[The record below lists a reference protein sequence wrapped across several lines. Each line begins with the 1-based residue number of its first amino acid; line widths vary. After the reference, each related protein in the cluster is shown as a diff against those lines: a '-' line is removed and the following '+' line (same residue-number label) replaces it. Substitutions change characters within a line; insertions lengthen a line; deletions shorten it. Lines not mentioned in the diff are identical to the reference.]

1 MATYSRLSVADTPPA
16 AWRYAGTVDDLW
28 EGEVRG
34 VKVGGVHVVLC
45 NVDGELFAYEDRCPH
60 LANPLSDGA
69 LQQSTLRCAAHEW
82 EFDARTGQGV
92 NPQAARLKPFPVRLD
107 DDRIFIQ
114 ITPQSARGLDELDRR
129 VGPVLHATPFAHVVA
144 AVIEE
149 ENDDV
154 VVLDEGAYLRVLAP
168 GTCRLPRSALEAATG
183 PAIRFPGD
191 LEVVMSSFTGVL
203 KLTDDGAVWT
213 LVTEP
218 TAADPPARDT

>member
-1 MATYSRLSVADTPPA
+1 MATSSRSSAADTPSA
-16 AWRYAGTVDDLW
+16 VWRYAGTLDDLW

-34 VKVGGVHVVLC
+34 VNLGGVDVVLC

-60 LANPLSDGA
+60 LANPLSNGV
-69 LQQSTLRCAAHEW
+69 LNHNTLRCAAHEW

-114 ITPQSARGLDELDRR
+114 IPSESARGVGEPDRR

-168 GTCRLPRSALEAATG
+168 GTCRLSRAALEAATG

-203 KLTDDGAVWT
+203 KLTDDGVVWT

-218 TAADPPARDT
+218 AADDPPGRDK

>member
-1 MATYSRLSVADTPPA
+1 MATSSRSNAADTPA
-16 AWRYAGTVDDLW
+16 AVWRYAGTLDELW

-34 VKVGGVHVVLC
+34 VNLGGLDVVLC

-60 LANPLSDGA
+60 LANPLSHGVLDA
-69 LQQSTLRCAAHEW
+69 NTLRCAAHEW
-82 EFDARTGQGV
+82 EFDARTGHGV
-92 NPQAARLKPFPVRLD
+92 NPQGARLKPFRVRLD
-107 DDRIFIQ
+107 DDRIFIA
-114 ITPQSARGLDELDRR
+114 IPSESPRTGDEPDRR

-144 AVIEE
+144 NVIED

-168 GTCRLPRSALEAATG
+168 GTCRLSRAALEAAIG

-191 LEVVMSSFTGVL
+191 LEIVMSSFIGVL
-203 KLTDDGAVWT
+203 KVADDGVVWT

-218 TAADPPARDT
+218 TAADPPARDK

>member
-1 MATYSRLSVADTPPA
+1 MATSSRSSAADTPPA
-16 AWRYAGTVDDLW
+16 VWRYAGTLDELW

-34 VKVGGVHVVLC
+34 IDLGGVDVLLC

-60 LANPLSDGA
+60 LANPLSHGV
-69 LQQSTLRCAAHEW
+69 LNHKTLTCAAHEW

-92 NPQAARLKPFPVRLD
+92 NPQTARLKSFPVRLD
-107 DDRIFIQ
+107 DERIFIQ
-114 ITPQSARGLDELDRR
+114 IPSESARGVDDPDRR

-144 AVIEE
+144 AVIAE

-168 GTCRLPRSALEAATG
+168 DTCRLSRAALEAATG

-191 LEVVMSSFTGVL
+191 LEIVMSSFTGVL
-203 KLTDDGAVWT
+203 KLADDGAVWT
-213 LVTEP
+213 LAAHP
-218 TAADPPARDT
+218 MAADPPARDK

>member
-1 MATYSRLSVADTPPA
+1 MATSSRSSAADTPPA
-16 AWRYAGTVDDLW
+16 VWQYAGTLDELW

-34 VKVGGVHVVLC
+34 IDLGGVDVLLC

-60 LANPLSDGA
+60 LANPLSYGV
-69 LQQSTLRCAAHEW
+69 LNHKTLTCAAHEW

-92 NPQAARLKPFPVRLD
+92 NPQTAHLKPFPVRLD
-107 DDRIFIQ
+107 DERIFIQ
-114 ITPQSARGLDELDRR
+114 IPSESAREVDDPDRR

-168 GTCRLPRSALEAATG
+168 GTCRLSRAALEAATG

-191 LEVVMSSFTGVL
+191 LEVVMSSFAGVL
-203 KLTDDGAVWT
+203 KLTDDDVVWT

-218 TAADPPARDT
+218 AAGDPPARDK

>member
-1 MATYSRLSVADTPPA
+1 MATSSRSSAADTPSA
-16 AWRYAGTVDDLW
+16 VWRYAGTLDDLW
-28 EGEVRG
+28 EGEVRA
-34 VKVGGVHVVLC
+34 VNLGGVDLVLC

-60 LANPLSDGA
+60 LANPLSQGV
-69 LQQSTLRCAAHEW
+69 LNHTTLTCAAHEW

-92 NPQAARLKPFPVRLD
+92 NPQAACLKPFPIRVD
-107 DDRIFIQ
+107 NDRIFIQ
-114 ITPQSARGLDELDRR
+114 IPPESARVVDDPDRR

-144 AVIEE
+144 AVIED

-154 VVLDEGAYLRVLAP
+154 IVRDEGAYLRVLAP
-168 GTCRLPRSALEAATG
+168 GTCRLSRAALEAATG

-203 KLTDDGAVWT
+203 KLTDDDVVWT

-218 TAADPPARDT
+218 AAGDPPARDT

>member
-1 MATYSRLSVADTPPA
+1 MATSSRSSAADTPSA
-16 AWRYAGTVDDLW
+16 VWRYAGTLDDLW
-28 EGEVRG
+28 EGEVRA
-34 VKVGGVHVVLC
+34 VNLGGVDLVLC

-60 LANPLSDGA
+60 LANPLSHGVLNHD
-69 LQQSTLRCAAHEW
+69 TLRCAAHEW

-92 NPQAARLKPFPVRLD
+92 NRQAAHLKPFPVRLD

-114 ITPQSARGLDELDRR
+114 IPSESPRTVDEPDRR

-149 ENDDV
+149 EKDDV

-168 GTCRLPRSALEAATG
+168 GSCCLSRAALETATG

-203 KLTDDGAVWT
+203 KLPDDGAVWT
-213 LVTEP
+213 LAAHP
-218 TAADPPARDT
+218 TAADPPARDK